1 MDKDKILDIIYA
13 AHKRLDWE
21 DIYPNFYQ
29 RLEKELEDNGFGIT
43 GRYDYNDETWKREP
57 DPEKLELGI
66 KIDGQDGRA
75 YDIRWNSDGFVPW
88 TSNDAYFGFEGIAEE
103 PDDDLWDNSTHHIGN
118 ADVDAHIDEL
128 VKILKKA
135 EEAIENHYNR
145 YGPT

>member
-1 MDKDKILDIIYA
+1 MDKDKIKDIRYA
-13 AHKRLDWE
+13 AYRFLDWE

-29 RLEKELEDNGFGIT
+29 RLEKELEDSGLGIS
-43 GRYDYNDETWKREP
+43 GRYDYNDETWERDP

-75 YDIRWNSDGFVPW
+75 YDVQW
-88 TSNDAYFGFEGIAEE
+88 SNDAYFGFEAIAEE
-103 PDDDLWDNSTHHIGN
+103 PDEDLWDNSTHHIGN

-128 VKILKKA
+128 VKLLKEA
-135 EEAIENHYNR
+135 ENMIENHYNR